1 MHDFRW
7 PALIT
12 LAVQVLLIVVA
23 WRVVQARVKYKII
36 APAMTG
42 HPAFERAVRVQM
54 NTIENVLMFLPALW
68 LFAAFVSGIWS
79 ALLGAVWLAARAW
92 YVLAYQRA
100 ANKRAPPYGLSM
112 LVIAILTLGS
122 AWGVLHGFI

>member
-23 WRVVQARVKYKII
+23 WRVVQARVRYKII

-54 NTIENVLMFLPALW
+54 NTIENSAGCSCRPCGCLPP
-68 LFAAFVSGIWS
+68 S
-79 ALLGAVWLAARAW
+79 
-92 YVLAYQRA
+92 
-100 ANKRAPPYGLSM
+100 
-112 LVIAILTLGS
+112 
-122 AWGVLHGFI
+122 